1 MRIAQAAQCGILV
14 VSRGSKVAV
23 PIGGPDTTALVSM
36 LYTPSVTVTAKR
48 SIPRGAGPAR
58 FSPMMLY

>member
-23 PIGGPDTTALVSM
+23 PIGGPATIALVSI
-36 LYTPSVTVTAKR
+36 A
-48 SIPRGAGPAR
+48 
-58 FSPMMLY
+58 